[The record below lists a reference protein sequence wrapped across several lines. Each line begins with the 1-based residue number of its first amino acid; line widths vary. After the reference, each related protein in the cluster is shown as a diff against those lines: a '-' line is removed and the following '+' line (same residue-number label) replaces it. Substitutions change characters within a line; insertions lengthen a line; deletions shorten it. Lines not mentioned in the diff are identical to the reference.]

1 MSGEPLV
8 RAVGIVKRYPGVT
21 ALDGVDFEVLPG
33 EVHAIVGENGSG
45 KSTLLGVI
53 SGAIR
58 PDGGHV
64 ARGGRNPRVLQPGD
78 PAESRAAGI
87 AHAQQEPQI
96 APALSVAE
104 NVMMGAWPTRLGWV
118 RWREL
123 RRRAAEVLA
132 RIGVDLDVDAPA
144 GQLPLGRRQLIEIA
158 RALLIE
164 PRVLLL
170 DEATSALT
178 DDDVAR
184 LFGVVRALRD
194 EGVGIAL
201 ISHRLREVF
210 ELADRATVLRDGR
223 VVGTVAVAD
232 TTERCLVSMM
242 VGRDLASFWHKEA
255 VPIGAPAL
263 VVRELRR
270 GVLRDINLT
279 VRQGEIVGLAGLVG
293 AGRSALVRTLIG
305 ERRALAGEI
314 LVDGERV
321 QIESPAH
328 ALRLGIACVP
338 EDRKAQGIVP
348 EWPVRMNAS
357 LVALCARAPWALISR
372 GFDLAALKRGA
383 GGMTVRAASVD
394 QPVGRL
400 SGGNQQKVVLAK
412 NLAIAP
418 RVLILDEPTRGIDV
432 GAKTEIYAELAALAR
447 AGMGLLVVSSE
458 LPELLGVCDRIY
470 VMFRGRIVA
479 ELPRH
484 EATEERIA
492 YYSTGAHEVLGADVD
507 RR

>member
-1 MSGEPLV
+1 M
-8 RAVGIVKRYPGVT
+8 
-21 ALDGVDFEVLPG
+21 
-33 EVHAIVGENGSG
+33 
-45 KSTLLGVI
+45 
-53 SGAIR
+53 
-58 PDGGHV
+58 
-64 ARGGRNPRVLQPGD
+64 
-78 PAESRAAGI
+78 
-87 AHAQQEPQI
+87 
-96 APALSVAE
+96 
-104 NVMMGAWPTRLGWV
+104 
-118 RWREL
+118 
-123 RRRAAEVLA
+123 
-132 RIGVDLDVDAPA
+132 GVDLDVDAPA

-242 VGRDLASFWHKEA
+242 VGRDLASFWHKEE

-263 VVRELRR
+263 VVRDLRR

-279 VRQGEIVGLAGLVG
+279 VRRGEIVGLAGLVG

-305 ERRALAGEI
+305 ERRAQAGEI

-321 QIESPAH
+321 RIESPAH

-383 GGMTVRAASVD
+383 GGMTVRAASVE

-400 SGGNQQKVVLAK
+400 SGGNQQKVVL
-412 NLAIAP
+412 AP

-484 EATEERIA
+484 EATEEQIA
-492 YYSTGAHEVLGADVD
+492 YYSTGAHEVMGADVD